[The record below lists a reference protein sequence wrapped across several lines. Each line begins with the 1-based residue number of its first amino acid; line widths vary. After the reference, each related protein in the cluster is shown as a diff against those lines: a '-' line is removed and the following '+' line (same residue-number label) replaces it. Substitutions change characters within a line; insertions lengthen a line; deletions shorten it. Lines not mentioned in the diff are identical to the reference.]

1 MATAWFAIIALM
13 LTVYV
18 VLDGFDFGAGMVHLF
33 VAKTDAERRT
43 VLSSIGPL
51 WDGNE
56 VWLVASGGVLVFA
69 FPKAYAVA
77 FSGFYLPIMMALW
90 LLILRGVAIELRSHH
105 ENPLWRRFWDVVFA
119 LASTVVAV
127 VLGLSLGNV
136 VRGVPIGPGGYFN
149 APLFTSFR
157 PGTTTLGAI
166 DWYTSLVGL
175 FALVALAGHG
185 ALYLVWKTTGPVQAR
200 SRAAARRLWLLVV
213 ILGITITVV
222 TDAVRPELLANLG
235 ARPWAWPLVFLV
247 PAAIATVVVALRR
260 RRELLA
266 FCASAAMLAG
276 LLGAAAAALYPTIL
290 RSTIDESLSLDVSN
304 AAAGD
309 RSLALGLAWWVPA
322 MVLAVVYFAYLFRSF
337 RGKVGPGGAHY

>member
-1 MATAWFAIIALM
+1 VAAAWFAIIALM

-18 VLDGFDFGAGMVHLF
+18 VLDGFDFGAGIVHFF
-33 VAKTDAERRT
+33 VAKTDAERST
-43 VLSSIGPL
+43 VLAAIDPL

-56 VWLVASGGVLVFA
+56 VWLVAAGGVLVFA

-77 FSGFYLPIMMALW
+77 FSGFYLPFTIALW
-90 LLILRGVAIELRSHH
+90 LLILRGVAIALRSHH
-105 ENPLWRRFWDVVFA
+105 EGHLWRRFWDGVFA
-119 LASTVVAV
+119 LASAMVAV
-127 VLGLSLGNV
+127 VLGLALGNL
-136 VRGVPIGPGGYFN
+136 VRGVPIGPGGYFS

-157 PGTTTLGAI
+157 PGTTELGAI

-185 ALYLVWKTTGPVQAR
+185 ALYLDWKTTGPVQAR
-200 SRAAARRLWLLVV
+200 SHAAARRLWRLVV
-213 ILGITITVV
+213 ILGITITVA
-222 TDAVRPELLANLG
+222 TGAVRPELFASLG
-235 ARPWAWPLVFLV
+235 ARPWAWPLVFVV

-304 AAAGD
+304 TAAGD
-309 RSLALGLAWWVPA
+309 RALAIGLAWWVPA
-322 MVLAVVYFAYLFRSF
+322 MVLAGVYFAHLFRSF
-337 RGKVGPGGAHY
+337 RGKVGPGGEHH

>member
-1 MATAWFAIIALM
+1 VATAWFAIIALM

-119 LASTVVAV
+119 LASTMVAV
-127 VLGLSLGNV
+127 VLGLALGNV

-157 PGTTTLGAI
+157 PGTTALGAI

-222 TDAVRPELLANLG
+222 TDAVRPELLPNLG

-309 RSLALGLAWWVPA
+309 RALALGLAWWVPA
-322 MVLAVVYFAYLFRSF
+322 IVLAVVYFAYLFRSF
-337 RGKVGPGGAHY
+337 RGKVSPGGAHY